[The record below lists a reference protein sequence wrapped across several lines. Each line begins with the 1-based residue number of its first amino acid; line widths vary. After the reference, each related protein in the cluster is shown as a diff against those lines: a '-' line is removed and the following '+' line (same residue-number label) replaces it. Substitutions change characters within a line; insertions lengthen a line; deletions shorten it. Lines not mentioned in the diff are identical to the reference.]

1 MRLGAV
7 SAGFQQSITP
17 ILHHSIPKYG
27 ADGETRTPVGRIARQ
42 FTKLLLSLLSH
53 AGMKWWVA
61 TVLPRAL
68 RFKGPLHRCNACNPI
83 ATRRRS

>member
-53 AGMKWWVA
+53 AG
-61 TVLPRAL
+61 L
-68 RFKGPLHRCNACNPI
+68 RSAEWGV
-83 ATRRRS
+83 RSVE